1 MQPNTIAWASLLISG
16 WAVLNGIAHDA
27 QILHEHKFKEEGYNR
42 HLLYLLLSRHIIILS
57 GLMEMVAFWGVKEN
71 QTWAFVVAGL
81 ASLTFIIYCLMIWP
95 FLKSVL
101 TMMLQAGLFIALA
114 VNFPRSPS

>member
-1 MQPNTIAWASLLISG
+1 MLIG
-16 WAVLNGIAHDA
+16 VWAVLNGILHDA
-27 QILHEHKFKEEGYNR
+27 QVLIEHKEGYNR
-42 HLLYLLLSRHIIILS
+42 ELVRLLLNGHIIIVS
-57 GLMEMVAFWGVKEN
+57 GLFEVIAFWGLRQN
-71 QTWAFVVAGL
+71 QQWGFVVAGV
-81 ASLTFIIYCLMIWP
+81 AALTFFIYCVMIWP